1 MFDHAPS
8 TPQLKPDTYATF
20 DLRYVTESAETGVY
34 NVKDVNRKTTF
45 SSEVQEW
52 ESVKE
57 HRLYCCFT
65 LHSHSSVFNNEHNS
79 YPKMN
84 MKRIVAYS

>member
-20 DLRYVTESAETGVY
+20 DLRYVTESAEIGVY

-45 SSEVQEW
+45 SSGVQEW
-52 ESVKE
+52 ESVKMSWVKFM
-57 HRLYCCFT
+57 HARKIDVNT
-65 LHSHSSVFNNEHNS
+65 LLLLLLLLSEKSLN
-79 YPKMN
+79 
-84 MKRIVAYS
+84 AL